1 MPIVVGSPRSGTTLL
16 RLMLDAHSELA
27 IPPETGFLTL
37 GQQLAGTGDKLREN
51 FFQAIVN
58 YGEPIPSWAD
68 FGISKEDFW
77 SALSSIKP
85 FNVAEGFRTFYR
97 LYATQRKKHRWG
109 DKTPIYCK
117 HIDTIRQVL
126 PEARFI
132 HIIRD
137 GRDAA
142 LSLRHLWFSPGW
154 EIETQASYWRDC
166 VVAARRAGIG
176 HADYMEIRYEDLV
189 LNTREVLER
198 VCAHIDLGF
207 EDTML
212 KYYERAPERLKEH
225 KGRSRSDGTTFLT
238 QEQRLQQQQR
248 VTQPLDPSCVFAWKR
263 TMDAEERRKFQLVAG
278 DLLKELGYEV

>member
-1 MPIVVGSPRSGTTLL
+1 
-16 RLMLDAHSELA
+16 MLDAHSELA

-37 GQQLAGTGDKLREN
+37 GQQLRGTGDKLREN
-51 FFQAIVN
+51 FYKAIVS
-58 YGEPIPSWAD
+58 YGEPIPSWPD
-68 FGISKEDFW
+68 FDISEEAFW
-77 SALSSIKP
+77 SALSEIKR
-85 FNVAEGFRTFYR
+85 FNVSEGFRTFYR
-97 LYATQRKKHRWG
+97 LYATQRKKPRWG

-117 HIDTIRQVL
+117 HINTIRQLL
-126 PEARFI
+126 PEARFV

-166 VVAARRAGIG
+166 VVAARHAGAG

-198 VCAHIDLGF
+198 VCAHVDLGF
-207 EDTML
+207 EDSML
-212 KYYERAPERLKEH
+212 KYYEQASERLKEH

-238 QEQRLQQQQR
+238 QEERLQQQQR
-248 VTQPLDPSCVFAWKR
+248 VTQPPDPTCVFAWKR
-263 TMDAEERRKFQLVAG
+263 TMDAEERRQFQIVAG